1 MAQSPAPAGATPG
14 GKHDDLTPMLLEYQS
29 PSVALI
35 EQRVPA
41 ASRYTLW
48 VLASMF
54 VVALVLMG
62 TVPIDRVVVTQG
74 KVVTTKSNIAIQP
87 LETSIVR
94 SIDVREGQI
103 VKAGQLLARLDPTFV
118 AADADSLET
127 QVASLQAEV
136 DRLQAEVDGRAY
148 VGDGST
154 PSQLQS
160 LIFTQ
165 RSAERSYRLENY
177 RQRIDAVRVRVDGR
191 PYGLGTLTG
200 DEDALEP
207 PLTRADLSFV
217 VGAEAQLGST
227 GCAVAKTDAE
237 PFAGEPFLEL
247 TRPQDGAVVEEILQI
262 RGRIASDGGPI
273 VIRLLQDGLEVSNRI
288 IDQRCRG
295 AFSATVPVPR
305 TLAGL
310 VEVVVSSPET
320 ETAPALEARRV
331 VEIAGA

>member
-1 MAQSPAPAGATPG
+1 MRR
-14 GKHDDLTPMLLEYQS
+14 L
-29 PSVALI
+29 
-35 EQRVPA
+35 A
-41 ASRYTLW
+41 A
-48 VLASMF
+48 
-54 VVALVLMG
+54 VVAAALALAG
-62 TVPIDRVVVTQG
+62 CG
-74 KVVTTKSNIAIQP
+74 SA
-87 LETSIVR
+87 ETGIR
-94 SIDVREGQI
+94 DEG
-103 VKAGQLLARLDPTFV
+103 FV
-118 AADADSLET
+118 AAGDRAVVSPATGAAEEGAAVAPQPAPGVAIVYFLRYDEPAPTRRGVPVGET
-127 QVASLQAEV
+127 VAETGLAA
-136 DRLQAEVDGRAY
+136 LLDG
-148 VGDGST
+148 
-154 PSQLQS
+154 PSA
-160 LIFTQ
+160 
-165 RSAERSYRLENY
+165 AERSLRYSTAIPADTRLLAYAQEGRTAVVDLSALPDPATDGDQEALLALY
-177 RQRIDAVRVRVDGR
+177 QVVYTVTAGGGIDAVRVRVDGR

-200 DEDALEP
+200 DADALEP

-227 GCAVAKTDAE
+227 GCAVAKADAE

-247 TRPQDGAVVEEILQI
+247 TRPQDGVVVEETLQI
-262 RGRIASDGGPI
+262 RGRLLSDGGPI